1 MRTIKDIINT
11 RELYDYR
18 MSMSFPYG
26 FPVDYDIWEKSFL
39 NDIDGEGRNIFRE
52 LRGKV
57 AYENEKMVGFIQYG
71 NSAIGFDENG
81 EISSDLSYI

>member
-1 MRTIKDIINT
+1 MITIKDIINT
-11 RELYDYR
+11 REIYDYQ

-52 LRGKV
+52 LR
-57 AYENEKMVGFIQYG
+57 
-71 NSAIGFDENG
+71 
-81 EISSDLSYI
+81 